1 MLVLMSFLII
11 VIFVPIV
18 VLIIVDAGVVAIS
31 RTAIAQITFTTNI
44 PSGVDPC
51 LPGGSS
57 WVWSLDYRTGGPI
70 ASSTT
75 TYPAARSLGLALA
88 SRPVLVKLP
97 TGKVKIE
104 VNQTYALKDAA
115 QALQFVRSKAAE
127 WNIDKAR
134 IGASGGSAGA
144 CPDAVRS
151 WADQPL

>member
-1 MLVLMSFLII
+1 V
-11 VIFVPIV
+11 
-18 VLIIVDAGVVAIS
+18 
-31 RTAIAQITFTTNI
+31 ITFTTNI

-97 TGKVKIE
+97 TGKVQGLIRKSDATTTS
-104 VNQTYALKDAA
+104 QT
-115 QALQFVRSKAAE
+115 
-127 WNIDKAR
+127 IPT
-134 IGASGGSAGA
+134 SGGIIAGK
-144 CPDAVRS
+144 RKS
-151 WADQPL
+151 WREVILGN